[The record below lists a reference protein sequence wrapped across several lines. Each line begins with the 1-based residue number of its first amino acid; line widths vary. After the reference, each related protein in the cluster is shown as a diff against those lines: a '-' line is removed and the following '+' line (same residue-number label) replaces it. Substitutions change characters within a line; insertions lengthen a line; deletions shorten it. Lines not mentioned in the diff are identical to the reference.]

1 MPYRNPVWTGRK
13 ILNSLNDEKGG
24 SRNEEMKKKVIKR
37 GGTFNGKRPEM
48 VSAPDQINF
57 LDKSSFEIA
66 QKSMLIFI
74 LERGGRDRLR
84 KFER

>member
-1 MPYRNPVWTGRK
+1 MPTVTLFDLCHRLWRM
-13 ILNSLNDEKGG
+13 
-24 SRNEEMKKKVIKR
+24 MKKNEPKWGEKMIER

-57 LDKSSFEIA
+57 LNKSSFEIA

-74 LERGGRDRLR
+74 LDRERDGLR